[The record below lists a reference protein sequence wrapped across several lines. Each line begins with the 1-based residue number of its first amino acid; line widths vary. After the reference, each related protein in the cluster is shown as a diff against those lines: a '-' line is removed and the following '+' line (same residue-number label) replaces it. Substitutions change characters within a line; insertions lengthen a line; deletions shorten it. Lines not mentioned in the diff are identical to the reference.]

1 MAVEQT
7 MKRVQRDREGQGRQ
21 IIPGEGSMLDRLPGP
36 WPRAVTHE
44 GAVVKGHLR
53 EGRFQRSLAV
63 VTAISGVFTGI
74 EVGYEHYR
82 GSYGQRI
89 MYTPLVLS
97 FALAIAG
104 VWTALSSGVA
114 RTVLRVVSYAAV
126 VDGLIGFF
134 FHIRGI
140 ARKPGGWRIPIF
152 NLIMGPPLFAPLLF
166 STVGFLGV
174 VTSYLRR
181 ERAPEHPLS
190 SLPGFRRG
198 SLRWLPP
205 PVQRDEDRFRQEVR
219 EGRFQRTLGV
229 VAALSTLFSWIE
241 VSYSHYKNNFSYRV
255 QWTPIITGIPLMIAG
270 VGTVW
275 SRRIGH
281 VLLPITSLIAIA
293 NGAIGSLYHIRGVL
307 RRPGGSKKPLYNVLY
322 GPPVFAPL
330 LFAAS
335 GLLGLIASFLRREGE

>member
-1 MAVEQT
+1 MAVGQT
-7 MKRVQRDREGQGRQ
+7 VKRVQRSIKRQGKR
-21 IIPGEGSMLDRLPGP
+21 IIPGEQSMLDRLRGSL
-36 WPRAVTHE
+36 PRTVTHE
-44 GAVVKGHLR
+44 GVVMERHLR

-63 VTAISGVFTGI
+63 VTAISGIFTGI

-89 MYTPLVLS
+89 MYTPIILS

-104 VWTALSSGVA
+104 AWTALSSGVA
-114 RTVLRVVSYAAV
+114 RTVLRVVSFAAV
-126 VDGLIGFF
+126 VDGLVGFF

-181 ERAPEHPLS
+181 ERAPEHPL
-190 SLPGFRRG
+190 PGLSDLRRG
-198 SLRWLPP
+198 RLPWLPVT
-205 PVQRDEDRFRQEVR
+205 VQRDEARFRQDVR

-229 VAALSTLFSWIE
+229 IAALSTLFSWIE

-255 QWTPIITGIPLMIAG
+255 QWTPIITAIPLMIAG
-270 VGTVW
+270 VGTIW
-275 SRRIGH
+275 SRSIAR

-293 NGAIGSLYHIRGVL
+293 NGAIGSLYHLRGVL
-307 RRPGGSKKPLYNVLY
+307 RRPGGSKKPLYNILY

-330 LFAAS
+330 LFASS
-335 GLLGLIASFLRREGE
+335 GLFGLIASFLRRERE